1 MIQPNRV
8 QSIYVE
14 AASKRANNIVG
25 AKMIIRPRFNTIRNT
40 WVQQPQ
46 PIPSSVFW
54 NGEYE
59 LVHPSG
65 WVEGAEGSISTLAAI
80 LTLLPITD
88 QF

>member
-1 MIQPNRV
+1 MQPNGV

-14 AASKRANNIVG
+14 ATSERANNIVG
-25 AKMIIRPRFNTIRNT
+25 TKMIIWPRFDTIRNT
-40 WVQQPQ
+40 WVQEPQ

-59 LVHPSG
+59 LVHPLG
-65 WVEGAEGSISTLAAI
+65 WEEGAEGSISMLAAI
-80 LTLLPITD
+80 LMLLPITD